1 MIGTTAGAY
10 LGSFDTGP
18 KGFSFSKPL
27 LKFSSVPIIC
37 IYKDRSDDI
46 WISECQRGIIHLAKT
61 HTKII
66 QKNISIDFLGK
77 KINDL
82 SINSFNE
89 TKKGEIILGT
99 DLGLFLFNPKTK
111 SIKPYEKQTPNDI
124 LKRKNTNLTF
134 FEKTLW
140 SSRSFDVSKFNEKTK
155 SFERF
160 FSIPPEISKLDLNM
174 FNAVAFKDTIGWFAS
189 ENGLYAVN
197 LVTGKLKIIIGP
209 SDTFDG
215 LTIYMVRSIAADPDG
230 DILIATSGGGL
241 IVYTTKTEKKI
252 FYQHDANNPYS
263 ISSNYIRQLIVAK
276 SGDIWLCTNNGLEKF
291 DKKRGRFTH
300 FNTNNGF
307 PSNFMMSAVEDDKGN
322 LWITNEMSISKFNP
336 VTAKL
341 WNYNF
346 YNPVNQNIFINRSVY
361 KAANGY
367 LYFGC
372 TGNFVYFHPDSVSEN
387 KKGPS
392 MLFTNFKINNESVLA
407 GKDSP
412 LGTNI
417 EDAKEV
423 ILNYKQSSF
432 SFSFAAL
439 NYTYPEKNRY
449 VYKLNNFDKDW
460 INGNNNNT
468 ANYTNIP
475 AGNYTFM
482 VKSSDEDGIWNNDG
496 ISIKVIVLPAYWEHW
511 YFRVSVFLL
520 VGMVIALLYA
530 YKIRQVKAEQI
541 KLEKIVRKRT
551 AQLLEANAVLKKNK
565 KEIEEQKEEIG
576 SQRDDLARH
585 QEHLEIMVM
594 ERTRDLEKALRKAE
608 ENDALKSSFLANMSH
623 EIRTPLNAIVGFSS
637 LLNSTSLSLEKREKY
652 FNVIQSNSDALLVL
666 INDILDLSKIEAGQ
680 IEMNLSGIQAG
691 PFIREVLDT
700 FTQNLILNEI
710 ELRIT
715 IPAEMNDCFVKADP
729 VRLRQIF
736 NNLLSNAIKF
746 TNRGFV
752 EIGCLYPE
760 NEYVTFYVKDTGI
773 GIEPQYHSAVFER
786 FRKIES
792 DSVVLYRGTGLGLAI
807 TKKLTQLMGGKIWL
821 ESEVAIGSTFYFT
834 IPLL

>member
-1 MIGTTAGAY
+1 
-10 LGSFDTGP
+10 
-18 KGFSFSKPL
+18 
-27 LKFSSVPIIC
+27 
-37 IYKDRSDDI
+37 
-46 WISECQRGIIHLAKT
+46 
-61 HTKII
+61 
-66 QKNISIDFLGK
+66 
-77 KINDL
+77 
-82 SINSFNE
+82 
-89 TKKGEIILGT
+89 
-99 DLGLFLFNPKTK
+99 
-111 SIKPYEKQTPNDI
+111 
-124 LKRKNTNLTF
+124 
-134 FEKTLW
+134 
-140 SSRSFDVSKFNEKTK
+140 
-155 SFERF
+155 
-160 FSIPPEISKLDLNM
+160 
-174 FNAVAFKDTIGWFAS
+174 
-189 ENGLYAVN
+189 
-197 LVTGKLKIIIGP
+197 
-209 SDTFDG
+209 
-215 LTIYMVRSIAADPDG
+215 
-230 DILIATSGGGL
+230 
-241 IVYTTKTEKKI
+241 
-252 FYQHDANNPYS
+252 
-263 ISSNYIRQLIVAK
+263 
-276 SGDIWLCTNNGLEKF
+276 
-291 DKKRGRFTH
+291 
-300 FNTNNGF
+300 
-307 PSNFMMSAVEDDKGN
+307 
-322 LWITNEMSISKFNP
+322 
-336 VTAKL
+336 
-341 WNYNF
+341 
-346 YNPVNQNIFINRSVY
+346 
-361 KAANGY
+361 
-367 LYFGC
+367 
-372 TGNFVYFHPDSVSEN
+372 
-387 KKGPS
+387 
-392 MLFTNFKINNESVLA
+392 
-407 GKDSP
+407 
-412 LGTNI
+412 
-417 EDAKEV
+417 
-423 ILNYKQSSF
+423 
-432 SFSFAAL
+432 
-439 NYTYPEKNRY
+439 
-449 VYKLNNFDKDW
+449 
-460 INGNNNNT
+460 
-468 ANYTNIP
+468 
-475 AGNYTFM
+475 M